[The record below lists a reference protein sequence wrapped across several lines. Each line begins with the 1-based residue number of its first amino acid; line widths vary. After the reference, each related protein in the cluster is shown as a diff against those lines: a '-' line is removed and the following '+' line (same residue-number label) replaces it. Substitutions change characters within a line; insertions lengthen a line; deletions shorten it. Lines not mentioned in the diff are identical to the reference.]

1 MIVEILPRTKEE
13 EVEVEEEDKIII
25 SGTLGSIA
33 DLLTSSFLD
42 TGTPSYLTHLSINL
56 FFFQIFLWIKG

>member
-42 TGTPSYLTHLSINL
+42 TGTRRTLHIFLSTY
-56 FFFQIFLWIKG
+56 FFFKSFYG